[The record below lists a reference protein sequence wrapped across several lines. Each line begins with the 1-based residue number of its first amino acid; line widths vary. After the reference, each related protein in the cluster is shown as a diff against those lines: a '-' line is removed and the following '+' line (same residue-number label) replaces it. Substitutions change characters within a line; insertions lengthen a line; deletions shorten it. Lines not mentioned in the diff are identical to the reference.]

1 MNPLPIEIIYSST
14 GMIMINTTIPT
25 LYQGM
30 FYPYNVEWLELDDLE
45 LMTGDALTAWRPN
58 LKQKLNWV
66 FGNLR
71 PRTCLVC
78 GKPFGV
84 FDMHEAVLS
93 RNDVRG
99 WKKTKKLL
107 IMSELNCLPLHHSPC
122 HMDYPPS
129 REEAWKYQEEFY
141 GRKLLEQ
148 WYESLPFKDGPPR
161 LF

>member
-1 MNPLPIEIIYSST
+1 
-14 GMIMINTTIPT
+14 MIQTTIQT

-30 FYPYNVEWLELDDLE
+30 LYPYNVEWLEEEDLG
-45 LMTGDALTAWRPN
+45 LMTGDDLTRWRPD

-71 PRTCLVC
+71 PRTCLAC

-84 FDMHEAVLS
+84 WDMHEGILS
-93 RNDVRG
+93 RQDVRG

-107 IMSELNCLPLHHSPC
+107 IMSELNCIPLHHVC
-122 HMDYPPS
+122 HMDHPPS
-129 REEAWKYQEEFY
+129 REDVWHYQTQFY
-141 GRKLLEQ
+141 GWEALNY
-148 WYESLPFKDGPPR
+148 WYFGLPFKDGPPR